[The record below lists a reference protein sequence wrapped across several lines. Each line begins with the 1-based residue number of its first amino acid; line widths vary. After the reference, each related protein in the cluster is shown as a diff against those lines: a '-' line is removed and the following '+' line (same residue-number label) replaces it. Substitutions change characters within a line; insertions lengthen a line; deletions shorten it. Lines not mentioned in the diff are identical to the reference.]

1 MIYITGATGHIGNNL
16 VKLMAKKNLDFKILG
31 RSVSKAIEDF
41 KDKVIIGDIFNIDFL
56 KENVNENDTLIHL
69 AAYINLK
76 NDKLELTD
84 EINYLGT
91 KRIVDFC
98 IEKNIYLIFT
108 SSTDVILNHDF
119 LMKEPESI
127 DVSLLKSHYQKSKAK
142 ATNYILKAIET
153 NKLRALI
160 LYPSAVIG
168 INDYKPSAIGKEIL
182 RASKRRV
189 CFHFEGGYN
198 FVDVLDV
205 CETII
210 RSLEKESIGS
220 YIVSGEYIKLKTMY
234 QSIYKELNRK
244 VIYLK
249 IPLFMIKLVS
259 KIAPKLR
266 VMIGALLS
274 EHNYD
279 NSKMINELNIK
290 PNPIDCTIKDTLTWF
305 LEEKK

>member
-16 VKLMAKKNLDFKILG
+16 VKLMAKKNLDFKIIG
-31 RSVSKAIEDF
+31 RSVSKAI
-41 KDKVIIGDIFNIDFL
+41 KDYKDRVIIGDIFNIDFL
-56 KENVNENDTLIHL
+56 METISENDTLIHL

-76 NDKLELTD
+76 NDKKELTD
-84 EINYLGT
+84 EINFLGT

-98 IEKNIYLIFT
+98 IEKNIYLIFA
-108 SSTDVILNHDF
+108 SSTDAILNHDY
-119 LMKEPESI
+119 LIKEPESI
-127 DVSLLKSHYQKSKAK
+127 DVNLLNSYYQKSKAK
-142 ATNYILKAIET
+142 ATNYILEAIKNSKLKAVVI
-153 NKLRALI
+153 
-160 LYPSAVIG
+160 YPSAVIG
-168 INDYKPSAIGKEIL
+168 INDFKPSAIGKEIM

-189 CFHFEGGYN
+189 CFYFEGGYN

-210 RSLEKESIGS
+210 RSLEKQSVGS

-234 QSIYKELNRK
+234 QSIYNELNRK

-249 IPLFMIKLVS
+249 IPLFMIKSVS

-266 VMIGALLS
+266 VMISALLS
-274 EHNYD
+274 KHNYD
-279 NSKMINELNIK
+279 NSKIINELNIV

-305 LEEKK
+305 MEENK